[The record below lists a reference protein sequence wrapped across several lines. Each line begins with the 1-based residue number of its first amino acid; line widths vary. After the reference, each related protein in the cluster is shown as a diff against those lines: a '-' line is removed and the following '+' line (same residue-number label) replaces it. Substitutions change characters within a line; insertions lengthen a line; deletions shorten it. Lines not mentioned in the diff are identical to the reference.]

1 MAGSTSAVG
10 NSADSAGAGLAGAGV
25 APRGGVAG
33 RTALLCGVL
42 APPAVGAAACALTAL
57 MANAIAA
64 TPAQIHALMPIPSIV
79 RLRMMTERK

>member
-1 MAGSTSAVG
+1 
-10 NSADSAGAGLAGAGV
+10 
-25 APRGGVAG
+25 
-33 RTALLCGVL
+33 LLCGVL